1 MDRYSVIADDL
12 TGAGDTGVQFAR
24 AGLAARVVFGEWERS
39 ELSDVRVLVVNTD
52 SRALPPDDAY
62 RTVKTACETL
72 LRLGFR
78 PVYKK
83 VDSTLRGRIGPELDA
98 MLDSTGARLA
108 VLCPAFPANGRIV
121 AGGHLLVNGVPVE
134 RTPVGRDPVTP
145 VTESYIPAL
154 LSGSMRHRVEAVGY
168 RDLAAG
174 PDRLAERLRAIAAE
188 GPAAVAC
195 DAGTEAD
202 LEALVTAGLAADPTA
217 LFVGSAGLALPLA
230 RLLSSGSAD
239 EVSGTAKSAPLL
251 ALVGSVNPVT
261 REQVRLLTA
270 GGNWFR
276 LPLGV
281 SELLSDQ
288 DAWSRVETAAAEKA
302 SSEASRGMNLLMMSP
317 GERQDIEK
325 AMKLAAERGLDQGDA
340 AKRIALRI
348 ASVASA
354 LMRKVRP
361 SGVIATGGD
370 TARALLEAI
379 DATGLDLH
387 DEVSPGIPIGSIPDG
402 PFAGLRIVTK
412 AGGFGPP
419 EALASAARALAPAPG
434 AA

>member
-1 MDRYSVIADDL
+1 MDRYAVIADDL

-24 AGLAARVVFGEWERS
+24 AGLETRVVFGEWERS
-39 ELSDVRVLVVNTD
+39 ELSGVRALVVNTD
-52 SRALPPDDAY
+52 SRALPPDSAY
-62 RTVKTACETL
+62 RAVRTASDTL

-145 VTESYIPAL
+145 VTESYLPAL

-168 RDLAAG
+168 KDLAAG
-174 PDRLAERLRAIAAE
+174 QDRLVERFRSIVE
-188 GPAAVAC
+188 SGPAAVVC

-202 LEALVTAGLAADPTA
+202 LEALVTAGLAADPA
-217 LFVGSAGLALPLA
+217 VLFVGSAGLALPLA
-230 RLLSSGSAD
+230 RLLSAAEASGA
-239 EVSGTAKSAPLL
+239 VTTAPLL

-261 REQVRLLTA
+261 REQARLLAA

-276 LPLGV
+276 LPLTV
-281 SELLSDQ
+281 AELLSDEH
-288 DAWSRVETAAAEKA
+288 AWNSVETAATEAA
-302 SSEASRGMNLLMMSP
+302 SSEASRGMNLLVMSP
-317 GERQDIEK
+317 GERQDVET
-325 AMKLAAERGLDQGDA
+325 AGKLAAERGLAQGEA
-340 AKRIALRI
+340 AKRIADRI

-354 LMRKVRP
+354 LMRKTRP
-361 SGVIATGGD
+361 AGVIATGGD

-379 DATGLDLH
+379 GVSGLNLH

-402 PFAGLRIVTK
+402 PFEGLRIVTK

-419 EALASAARALAPAPG
+419 EALASAARALRPTPLTA
-434 AA
+434 